1 MPSLKRHYFLIKP
14 QNKHFNIIRYVS
26 IMFPES
32 SISYTYN
39 TLSYQNQFLLMYFL
53 LFICRYMQ
61 FNPKL
66 RFKVQRSCMVFSSWR
81 LYAHP
86 DYCGKHCII
95 EYSSSSTSHHYYH
108 HFHLD
113 ISVHQEFLKKKFEAS
128 TKIPHYREY
137 GHPEEHIQLKN
148 EEFDGHIWDAHSFS
162 LHFVVTLLCDHHL
175 FICIELGTNAIP
187 ACG

>member
-1 MPSLKRHYFLIKP
+1 MCQSCFQNQVSPIHAIHYHTKISF
-14 QNKHFNIIRYVS
+14 FYC
-26 IMFPES
+26 
-32 SISYTYN
+32 ISYCLYAD
-39 TLSYQNQFLLMYFL
+39 
-53 LFICRYMQ
+53 ICCFCQ

-66 RFKVQRSCMVFSSWR
+66 RFKVQRSCMVFLSGR

-113 ISVHQEFLKKKFEAS
+113 ISVHQEFLEKKFKAS
-128 TKIPHYREY
+128 LKIPHYREY

-148 EEFDGHIWDAHSFS
+148 EEFDGHIWDAPSSSF
-162 LHFVVTLLCDHHL
+162 HFVVTLLCDHHL